1 MLDTEKI
8 EQKNLKAKE
17 TEKNLQMTMEI
28 EGTLTGQNHGGNGEE
43 PPNDLGDPGH

>member
-17 TEKNLQMTMEI
+17 TEKNHQMTMEI
-28 EGTLTGQNHGGNGEE
+28 EGTLTG
-43 PPNDLGDPGH
+43 